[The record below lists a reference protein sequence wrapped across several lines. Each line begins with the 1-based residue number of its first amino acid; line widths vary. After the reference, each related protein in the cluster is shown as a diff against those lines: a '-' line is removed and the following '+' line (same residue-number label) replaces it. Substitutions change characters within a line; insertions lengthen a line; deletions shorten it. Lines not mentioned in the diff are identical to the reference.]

1 VGAVVF
7 TDKVNFLQ
15 KAIIYHPSEPVFLLL
30 KRSSKD
36 SKRPNEWDLPGGNV
50 IFGEIHLD
58 AIRRE
63 IHEETALKVRDLQI
77 VQVATGFD
85 REHSLYHFFIGY
97 RCVAQSTQL
106 NLGIEHEQFEWVT
119 PDIARTL
126 LHNGY
131 LLELLD
137 NLD

>member
-1 VGAVVF
+1 MF

-15 KAIIYHPSEPVFLLL
+15 KAVIFHPTQSVFLIL

-36 SKRPNEWDLPGGNV
+36 SKRPNQWDLPGGNV

-58 AIRRE
+58 SIKRE
-63 IHEETALKVRDLQI
+63 IHEETALNVSDLQI

-85 REHSLYHFFIGY
+85 RERSLYHFFIGY
-97 RCVAQSTQL
+97 RCRATTTQAQV
-106 NLGIEHEQFEWVT
+106 GAVHEQFEWVT
-119 PDIARTL
+119 IDIAKTL
-126 LHNGY
+126 LREKY

-137 NLD
+137 NLE